1 VEYSHSSAGIELGEC
16 LNMASRYP
24 AAFLKRDKELGQLA
38 PGFRADMVHF
48 DDDFTVRN
56 TWVAGGHRQHNI

>member
-1 VEYSHSSAGIELGEC
+1 
-16 LNMASRYP
+16 MASRYP

-56 TWVAGGHRQHNI
+56 TWVAGSHRQHNK